1 MTASAGHELVEVV
14 DEDGTVVDVVTRREM
29 RAGRLRHRTVFVL
42 VQSTDGRVL
51 VHQRSPDKD
60 IWPGRW
66 DMAVGGVVGAGEEWD
81 DAARREVGEEIGV
94 DAVPEP
100 LDGGRLAVYE
110 DDMVS
115 LVGRRYRL
123 VHDGPFTFADGEVV
137 QARFVTR
144 EELDALLAEVSFLPD
159 SLELLLPLI

>member
-1 MTASAGHELVEVV
+1 MTAAAGHELVEVV

-29 RAGRLRHRTVFVL
+29 REGRLRHRTVFVL

-60 IWPGRW
+60 IWPGWW
-66 DMAVGGVVGAGEEWD
+66 DMAVGGVVGAGEDWD
-81 DAARREVGEEIGV
+81 DAARREVSEEIGV

-100 LDGGRLAVYE
+100 LDDGRLAAYE

-123 VHDGPFTFADGEVV
+123 VHDGPFAFADGEVV

-144 EELDALLAEVSFLPD
+144 AELDEMLAAVPFLPD
-159 SLELLLPLI
+159 SLQLLLPLI

>member
-1 MTASAGHELVEVV
+1 MVAAAGDERVEVV
-14 DEDGTVVDVVTRREM
+14 DADGTVVGVVSRREM
-29 RAGRLRHRTVFVL
+29 RAQRLRHRTVFVV

-60 IWPGRW
+60 IWPNWW
-66 DMAVGGVVGAGEEWD
+66 DMAVGGVVGLGEEWD
-81 DAARREVGEEIGV
+81 TAARREVEEEIGV
-94 DAVPEP
+94 IADPVPID
-100 LDGGRLAVYE
+100 DGELATYE

-115 LVGRRYRL
+115 LVGRRYRV

-144 EELDALLAEVSFLPD
+144 EELARLVDDVPFLPD
-159 SLELLLPLI
+159 SLQILLPLI

>member
-1 MTASAGHELVEVV
+1 MVAAAGDERVEVV
-14 DEDGTVVDVVTRREM
+14 DVDGTVVDVVSRREM
-29 RAGRLRHRTVFVL
+29 RAQRLRHRTVFVV

-60 IWPGRW
+60 IWPSWW
-66 DMAVGGVVGAGEEWD
+66 DMAVGGVVGLGEDWD
-81 DAARREVGEEIGV
+81 AAARREVEEEIGV
-94 DAVPEP
+94 IADPEP
-100 LDGGRLAVYE
+100 IDGGELALYE

-115 LVGRRYRL
+115 LVGRRYRV

-144 EELDALLAEVSFLPD
+144 DELTRLVDEVPFLPD
-159 SLELLLPLI
+159 SLQILLPLI

>member
-1 MTASAGHELVEVV
+1 MVAAAGDERVEVV
-14 DEDGTVVDVVTRREM
+14 DADGTVVDVVSRREM
-29 RAGRLRHRTVFVL
+29 RAQRLRHRTVFVV

-60 IWPGRW
+60 IWPSWW
-66 DMAVGGVVGAGEEWD
+66 DMAVGGVVGLGEDWD
-81 DAARREVGEEIGV
+81 TAARREVEEEIGV
-94 DAVPEP
+94 IADPVPID
-100 LDGGRLAVYE
+100 DGELALYE

-115 LVGRRYRL
+115 LVGRRYRV

-144 EELDALLAEVSFLPD
+144 DELARLVDDVPFLPD
-159 SLELLLPLI
+159 SLQILLPLI